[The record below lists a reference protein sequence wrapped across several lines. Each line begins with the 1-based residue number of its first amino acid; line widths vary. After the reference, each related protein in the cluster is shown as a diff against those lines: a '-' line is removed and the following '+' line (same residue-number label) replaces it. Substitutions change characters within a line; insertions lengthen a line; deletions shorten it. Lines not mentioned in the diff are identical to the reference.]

1 MFGLVLALL
10 LASPPPEDPLAQVSA
25 ALERE
30 DFQAAAPL
38 LEELLGEHPEEAN
51 LQFQLAYVYTRLERG
66 SEAADRYRKALELDP
81 SMAPARLNLAL
92 LLLESDQADEAIV
105 QLEKLLELRPDDSHA
120 VRLLGHALMR
130 TQQLDRAVPYLE
142 KAVEQDPQPQAYAE
156 LARALMELKRFDAAS
171 EQLEK
176 AAAADP
182 RLAPMQ
188 LELAERVEMAG
199 DREKALALY
208 QAYASKQADPEPGLL
223 ERIGFLLLDLERA
236 EEAIAPLEQA
246 VAKSPSSGNRAALS
260 QAYSMAKK
268 TEQALTQLREA
279 SAAEPNDAQLA
290 LRYANALLAQQ
301 QYEQA
306 GPQYL
311 RVTKLD
317 PELIEGWNGL
327 AFCLFQVENYP
338 AVLQALAESAKRGPE
353 SIGNLFLRALAEDKL
368 KLWEQAQVSYRA
380 FLAAGPSDADNI
392 WQAEQRLKLIDRMV
406 EKR

>member
-120 VRLLGHALMR
+120 VRLLGHSLMR

-182 RLAPMQ
+182 RLASIA
-188 LELAERVEMAG
+188 LDVEVIELTVVDPAG
-199 DREKALALY
+199 DR
-208 QAYASKQADPEPGLL
+208 
-223 ERIGFLLLDLERA
+223 
-236 EEAIAPLEQA
+236 
-246 VAKSPSSGNRAALS
+246 V
-260 QAYSMAKK
+260 
-268 TEQALTQLREA
+268 
-279 SAAEPNDAQLA
+279 PNAF
-290 LRYANALLAQQ
+290 ALLASGGHVERQD
-301 QYEQA
+301 A
-306 GPQYL
+306 GEASL
-311 RVTKLD
+311 
-317 PELIEGWNGL
+317 
-327 AFCLFQVENYP
+327 
-338 AVLQALAESAKRGPE
+338 AVLAPREPAPG
-353 SIGNLFLRALAEDKL
+353 
-368 KLWEQAQVSYRA
+368 A
-380 FLAAGPSDADNI
+380 FLAVGAPGRVPRRLEPPFKSRTVVLEGALEIAPSPAARFEADTGAYGYWLRLRRTDAPTGLEQLDAVELDFAWASGDPRTIALPGPGRYELDVLVRMRMGSRFGYSPHDRWQRTGVLVDVSRADGPFTLELPDDI
-392 WQAEQRLKLIDRMV
+392 ERYSKTM
-406 EKR
+406 